1 MLELNFELDF
11 DLDFDLYFE
20 LDCFHVRLHLD
31 IHQLVVFKL
40 NDLKLDFIMCFAD
53 CVIVL
58 LGIIHFLFQSF
69 IICNP
74 AENLLIKIFNF
85 GVTIYELG

>member
-31 IHQLVVFKL
+31 IH
-40 NDLKLDFIMCFAD
+40 
-53 CVIVL
+53 
-58 LGIIHFLFQSF
+58 
-69 IICNP
+69 
-74 AENLLIKIFNF
+74 
-85 GVTIYELG
+85 